1 MEEVRRLTKRL
12 MKSAREE
19 RVPFLDNVIWVPRP
33 TDKGEIWGFN
43 RCCMIIFIIIINH
56 IFQVLHHVHPSVHE
70 LC

>member
-33 TDKGEIWGFN
+33 TDNGKISTGA
-43 RCCMIIFIIIINH
+43 
-56 IFQVLHHVHPSVHE
+56 V
-70 LC
+70 